1 MYGYGFGYNVGK
13 RTPSAVGVTH
23 NASFVWHSEEYAM
36 ESSGF
41 SASTINDNYS
51 IIITSNISD
60 YSTGTDK
67 TLLSM
72 WDNSGKQ
79 RGFILRVTDSGNID
93 FLSSSAGNG
102 LDLRVTTTGTIN
114 NRWEQIGVSVDVSA
128 ANAAAA
134 VTITLDGVVM
144 ATSTITDTGA
154 GNYTIYAS
162 AKTLTMGGFY
172 ASGVLSRFP
181 VGVINQCAVFNRAI
195 PTSEMLSIWN
205 NGEPLAYENINS
217 CVISTDFDNATFS
230 TDYTIP
236 DPISGN
242 DWTQTGTT
250 AAQRTSNKNNFCNP
264 YGNSYVLGEYP
275 MDGSNF
281 YQYDDQPSA
290 SFAFNTTDLTFT
302 LTHSAGT
309 DPDRNSC
316 EVLSKG
322 SYNID
327 GEVLWVRFN
336 AYDWNASSLP
346 MSHGGFS
353 LIADKND
360 LTFALITHRVLNAP
374 SLGNYR
380 LVVADNGIQS
390 DNEPGI
396 AKGKDVFIEIDG
408 TDVSFYYNN
417 SGTLTQM
424 WTTQSLDMGQSVRIK
439 AHARDYNAYADPDT
453 YETTGI
459 KVYRTTPTDL

>member
-1 MYGYGFGYNVGK
+1 MSGYKRGSGSGFSSGLVGY
-13 RTPSAVGVTH
+13 SSSITH

-36 ESSGF
+36 ESTTFDLNNLTGNKTF
-41 SASTINDNYS
+41 EFWTILGDE
-51 IIITSNISD
+51 
-60 YSTGTDK
+60 STGTFK
-67 TLLSM
+67 TILSA
-72 WDNSGKQ
+72 WNNASGE
-79 RGFILRVTDSGNID
+79 RSFILRVTTANEVEY
-93 FLSSSAGNG
+93 LQSSTGNG
-102 LDLRVTTTGTIN
+102 LDVRVATTTTLPNVWTKVTVEINTTAGTAT
-114 NRWEQIGVSVDVSA
+114 DV
-128 ANAAAA
+128 
-134 VTITLDGVVM
+134 VTIKFDDVAQ
-144 ATSTITDTGA
+144 ATTAVTDTGNYSMFA
-154 GNYTIYAS
+154 GSRNL
-162 AKTLTMGGFY
+162 TLGGAY
-172 ASGVLSRFP
+172 SGGVLSTYWR
-181 VGVINQCAVFNRAI
+181 GVINQSNI
-195 PTSEMLSIWN
+195 YNGSSEKIF
-205 NGEPLAYENINS
+205 EA
-217 CVISTDFDNATFS
+217 DFDNATFS
-230 TDYTIP
+230 TSYTIP
-236 DPISGN
+236 DAVNGN
-242 DWTQTGTT
+242 NLTQIGTA
-250 AAQRTSNKNNFCNP
+250 AAQRTSIKNDSLSP
-264 YGNSYVLGEYP
+264 SGISYGVTNYVL
-275 MDGSNF
+275 DGSGF

-302 LTHSAGT
+302 LSHTTGT

-360 LTFALITHRVLNAP
+360 LTFAVISHRVLNAGA
-374 SLGNYR
+374 LGEYR
-380 LVVADNGIQS
+380 VVLADNGIQT

-396 AKGKDVFIEIDG
+396 AKGKDVFIKIDG

-417 SGTLTQM
+417 SGVLTQM
-424 WTTQSLDMGQSVRIK
+424 WTTQTLDMGQSVRIK